1 MHVLYRVLI
10 LILIFIAWPSVF
22 PSFSLAEV
30 GQELKAPPKEEQKV
44 LHRGE
49 QQEASLKQLWS
60 LGVSSNLFYQKKLNG
75 IEYDRRVLPSLE
87 IGYTLSTKYRS
98 AFDYLYNSQIE
109 GSQTFEVKEKRHDF
123 NLWFMRTGQRA
134 RRLSLWI
141 GGGLGWSY
149 QSVSNRLYSETLS
162 SSTSDLF
169 RLGLRADA
177 VFWLTSKIF
186 LDANVRVY
194 FWNVRPSSSFSLGVM
209 LGYFF

>member
-1 MHVLYRVLI
+1 MHVLYRI
-10 LILIFIAWPSVF
+10 LILIAWSSVF

-30 GQELKAPPKEEQKV
+30 GQESNAPPKEEQKV
-44 LHRGE
+44 LHAQV
-49 QQEASLKQLWS
+49 QQGASHKQIWS
-60 LGVSSNLFYQKKLNG
+60 LGVSSNVFFQKKMNG
-75 IEYDRRVLPSLE
+75 LEYDRRVLPSLE
-87 IGYTLSTKYRS
+87 IGYTFSTKYRS
-98 AFDYLYNSQIE
+98 AFDYIYNSQRE
-109 GSQTFEVKEKRHDF
+109 GSQTFEVREKRHDF

-141 GGGLGWSY
+141 GGGIGWSY

-186 LDANVRVY
+186 LDANARFY

>member
-1 MHVLYRVLI
+1 MHASYGRLI
-10 LILIFIAWPSVF
+10 LFAWSLVL
-22 PSFSLAEV
+22 PSFCLAEV
-30 GQELKAPPKEEQKV
+30 GQDLKDPPKEEQKV
-44 LHRGE
+44 LQE
-49 QQEASLKQLWS
+49 ESQQVPSCKQIWS

-75 IEYDRRVLPSLE
+75 LEFDRRVVPSLE
-87 IGYTLSTKYRS
+87 IGYAHSTKYRI
-98 AFDYLYNSQIE
+98 AVDYLYNSLSE
-109 GSQTFEVKEKRHDF
+109 GSQTFEVREKRHDF

-141 GGGLGWSY
+141 GGGMGWSY

-186 LDANVRVY
+186 LDANVRVH
-194 FWNVRPSSSFSLGVM
+194 FWNVRPSNSFSFGVM

>member
-1 MHVLYRVLI
+1 MHVLYRI
-10 LILIFIAWPSVF
+10 LILIAWSSVF

-30 GQELKAPPKEEQKV
+30 GQESKAPPKEEQKV
-44 LHRGE
+44 LHAQV
-49 QQEASLKQLWS
+49 QQGASHKQIWS
-60 LGVSSNLFYQKKLNG
+60 LGVSSNLFYRKKLNG
-75 IEYDRRVLPSLE
+75 LEYDRRVIPSLE
-87 IGYTLSTKYRS
+87 IGYTFSTKYRS
-98 AFDYLYNSQIE
+98 AFDYIYNSQGE

-123 NLWFMRTGQRA
+123 NLWFLRTGQRA

-141 GGGLGWSY
+141 GAGLGWSY

-162 SSTSDLF
+162 SSTTDLF

-186 LDANVRVY
+186 LDANTRVY
-194 FWNVRPSSSFSLGVM
+194 FWNVRPSSSFSFGVM

>member
-1 MHVLYRVLI
+1 MHASYGGLI
-10 LILIFIAWPSVF
+10 LFACSLVL
-22 PSFSLAEV
+22 PSFCLAGV
-30 GQELKAPPKEEQKV
+30 GQDLKDPPKKEQELVREET
-44 LHRGE
+44 
-49 QQEASLKQLWS
+49 QQESSHKQIWS
-60 LGVSSNLFYQKKLNG
+60 LGASSNQFYQKKLNG
-75 IEYDRRVLPSLE
+75 LEFDRRLVPSLE
-87 IGYTLSTKYRS
+87 IGYTHSTKYRI
-98 AFDYLYNSQIE
+98 ALDYFYNSLSE
-109 GSQTFEVKEKRHDF
+109 GSQAFEVREKRHDF

-141 GGGLGWSY
+141 GGGMGWSY

-186 LDANVRVY
+186 LDANVRVHL
-194 FWNVRPSSSFSLGVM
+194 WNVRPSNSFSLGVM

>member
-1 MHVLYRVLI
+1 MHVLYRI
-10 LILIFIAWPSVF
+10 LILIPIFIAWSSVF
-22 PSFSLAEV
+22 PSLSLAEL
-30 GQELKAPPKEEQKV
+30 GQELKAPPKEEQKI
-44 LHRGE
+44 LHAGE
-49 QQEASLKQLWS
+49 QQEASHKQLWS

-75 IEYDRRVLPSLE
+75 LEYDRRVLPSLE
-87 IGYTLSTKYRS
+87 IGYTFSTKYRS
-98 AFDYLYNSQIE
+98 AFDYLYNSQRE

-186 LDANVRVY
+186 LDANFRVY